1 MRTLCRLRNAFLLAA
16 VLASVANAQLTFTK
30 VFTPDTIGP
39 GAVSMLTFTITNES
53 GMPVTDLAFSD
64 TLPAGVTLA
73 DPAIAST
80 DCTNPILSAPA
91 GGGTVTLSDGEVG
104 GASSC
109 TVTVQV
115 TSSTAGTHMNV
126 PGDLTSSVGN
136 SGTAA
141 DDLTVATTR
150 PGFSKSFA
158 PSSVS
163 LGGRST
169 LTFTIDNSANPDLVV
184 SLSFTDILPTG
195 MEIASPANASSTCT
209 FLGAPLLT
217 AVPETSVVSHSG
229 GGVAALS
236 TCTVSVDVVAT
247 GRGMLDN
254 VTGELMATIN
264 LDVFFSSGKATA
276 TLEVTAGT
284 INLIKPFTDDPVPP
298 GGTVELEFT
307 IDNFDRSDS
316 ATDIAF
322 TDDLGAALT
331 GLTFSSLL
339 SNDCGGSVSG
349 VGGTTI
355 ALTGG
360 TVAAEGSC
368 TISASLSVPPGAV
381 PGSYTNTTDA
391 ITAMVGA
398 SPVTGNIASDEL
410 FVSPT
415 PILTK
420 EFTDDPVIPGADVTL
435 RFTITNTSTT
445 SGATDIAFID
455 ELTTFLPFPISLTL
469 PPMPDPPCGAGSS
482 LALIFIDTDRE
493 GLSLTSGSLAAA
505 PEAGSTCT
513 FDVTVTV
520 PGGQPTGDYVNTTEE
535 ITATVDAA
543 TRTGDPATDTLRVI
557 AAPSLSK
564 AFTDDPVAP
573 GGTVTLEFT
582 LTHSPNATT
591 DATAITF
598 TDDLVPVLAG
608 LTANLPPTPDP
619 PCGVGSTLTGSA
631 GDTLLT
637 LMGGT
642 LSPGDSC
649 TFSVALDVPAGA
661 AAGNHSNTTSVV
673 MATVEGLM
681 VTSAPGSDDLTVNGL
696 MFSKEFLDDPAIPGE
711 TVTLRFTIEN
721 NDPADDATITFFTD
735 SLTAVLAGL
744 AATGG
749 PTMDDCGG
757 ALSGTTFLIYTG
769 GSVMSGNSCT
779 IEVPVLVPLAAADGA
794 FGNTTSSLSATLGGN
809 SVIVDPATDNLIVN
823 SNLLFLTKEF
833 TDDPILPGG
842 TGTLEFTL
850 TNLDPSEPAS
860 DIEFSDNLD
869 DALMGLVWSSVLG
882 NDCAGSMVMG
892 IGTGLLTFSDG
903 SLSAGDSCT
912 ISVMISVP
920 MVAPG
925 SFPNTNSDVTGTI
938 GGLEVVGDPATDDLA
953 VGSLA
958 LTKSFDVMPPPEPG
972 DTVTLTFTIEN
983 LSTTDIQSD
992 LGFTDDLDAVISG
1005 LQATGL
1011 PMPNACGA
1019 GSMLSGPS
1027 NLVLTGG
1034 TVMPMGSCSIPVT
1047 LQVPAGASLGSFL
1060 NTTSDLL
1067 QVGLPVAPAATA
1079 TLVVT
1084 AEITNTVTVT
1094 ADQATPVM
1102 GQTTDTVQP

>member
-1 MRTLCRLRNAFLLAA
+1 MIRTAILDRTQWRKEAPLGRAIAMRTLRRLRNAFLLAA

-80 DCTNPILSAPA
+80 DCANPILSAPA

-126 PGDLTSSVGN
+126 SGDLTSSVGN

-158 PSSVS
+158 PSAVS

-169 LTFTIDNSANPDLVV
+169 LTFTIDNSANADFALL
-184 SLSFTDILPTG
+184 LSFTDNLPTG
-195 MEIASPANASSTCT
+195 MEVASPANASSTCT
-209 FLGAPLLT
+209 FLRAPLLT

-229 GGVAALS
+229 GGVAAMS

-254 VTGELMATIN
+254 VTGELMETIN

-284 INLIKPFTDDPVPP
+284 INLIKSFTDDPVPP

-349 VGGTTI
+349 DGGTTI

-360 TVAAEGSC
+360 TVAPEGSC

-381 PGSYTNTTDA
+381 PGPYTNTTDA
-391 ITAMVGA
+391 ITAMVGG
-398 SPVTGNIASDEL
+398 SPVTGNIASEDL
-410 FVSPT
+410 FVSPI

-420 EFTDDPVIPGADVTL
+420 EFTDDPVIPGNDVNL
-435 RFTITNTSTT
+435 RFTVTNTSTT

-455 ELTTFLPFPISLTL
+455 ELTTFLPFPVTVMLPGTACGGAIS
-469 PPMPDPPCGAGSS
+469 
-482 LALIFIDTDRE
+482 LIFIDTDRE
-493 GLSLTSGSLAAA
+493 GLSLTGDSLAAA
-505 PEAGSTCT
+505 PGAGSTCT

-520 PGGQPTGDYVNTTEE
+520 PADQPTGDYVNTTEE

-557 AAPSLSK
+557 AAPRLSK

-642 LSPGDSC
+642 LTPGDSC
-649 TFSVALDVPAGA
+649 TFSVTLDVPAGA

-681 VTSAPGSDDLTVNGL
+681 VTSPPASDDLTVNGL

-721 NDPADDATITFFTD
+721 NDPADDATITSFTD
-735 SLTAVLAGL
+735 SLTSALPGL

-757 ALSGTTFLIYTG
+757 ALSGTTFLTYTG
-769 GSVMSGNSCT
+769 GSVMSGNLCT
-779 IEVPVLVPLAAADGA
+779 IEVPVLVPLAAADGT
-794 FGNTTSSLSATLGGN
+794 FGNITSSLSAMLGG
-809 SVIVDPATDNLIVN
+809 SPVTVDPATDGLIVD

-860 DIEFSDNLD
+860 AIAFSDDLD
-869 DALMGLVWSSVLG
+869 LTLSGLTATAVLMNTCGGTEATGSIVSLTGGSLAA
-882 NDCAGSMVMG
+882 AGSC
-892 IGTGLLTFSDG
+892 TF
-903 SLSAGDSCT
+903 
-912 ISVMISVP
+912 SVMISVP
-920 MVAPG
+920 GGVAG
-925 SFPNTNSDVTGTI
+925 SFPNTTSDVTGTI
-938 GGLEVVGDPATDDLA
+938 GGLAVVGDPATDDLLN
-953 VGSLA
+953 LA
-958 LTKSFDVMPPPEPG
+958 
-972 DTVTLTFTIEN
+972 
-983 LSTTDIQSD
+983 
-992 LGFTDDLDAVISG
+992 
-1005 LQATGL
+1005 
-1011 PMPNACGA
+1011 
-1019 GSMLSGPS
+1019 
-1027 NLVLTGG
+1027 
-1034 TVMPMGSCSIPVT
+1034 
-1047 LQVPAGASLGSFL
+1047 
-1060 NTTSDLL
+1060 
-1067 QVGLPVAPAATA
+1067 
-1079 TLVVT
+1079 
-1084 AEITNTVTVT
+1084 
-1094 ADQATPVM
+1094 
-1102 GQTTDTVQP
+1102 